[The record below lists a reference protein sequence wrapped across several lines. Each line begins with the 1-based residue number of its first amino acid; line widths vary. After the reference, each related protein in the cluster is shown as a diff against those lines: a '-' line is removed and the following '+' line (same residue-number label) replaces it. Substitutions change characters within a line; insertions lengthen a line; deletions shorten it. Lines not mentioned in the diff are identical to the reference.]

1 MSDHDHPE
9 DEYIDAA
16 AAGEILGKSKRQAQ
30 RYGEGPD
37 APVRTRHDGRRVLY
51 HAGDVRA
58 LAEQFKEK
66 EHAPRQQRA
75 EMVRFVD
82 VFDYLRERDARI
94 AQLEEE
100 LRHANRRIGQLEG
113 AQDTVRLLRDELATL
128 KGEREAEQQ
137 TEQKPEES
145 RRWWPWSRRP
155 RRD

>member
-1 MSDHDHPE
+1 MTNGTHE

-30 RYGEGPD
+30 RYGEGD
-37 APVRTRHDGRRVLY
+37 GAPVRTRHEGRRVLY

-58 LAEQFKEK
+58 LAEQIREK
-66 EHAPRQQRA
+66 EQAPRQQRA

-100 LRHANRRIGQLEG
+100 LKHAHRRIGQLEG
-113 AQDTVRLLRDELATL
+113 EQQTVALLRDELAAL
-128 KGEREAEQQ
+128 KAERD
-137 TEQKPEES
+137 TEQPPEVPEPAP
-145 RRWWPWSRRP
+145 WWKRLFGG
-155 RRD
+155 